1 MTGEDTTPSG
11 DAAAMT
17 LERFEALADLHGG
30 ALGAWPEADQAAAAA
45 LIARSPA
52 AATILREADALDAA
66 LTSAARDTRAESAA
80 VPARLSA
87 RLRADAAAFAADRG
101 AQAATAERELKADK
115 PQGESWLARLRRRVE
130 TIGAA
135 LSNELGPVGGG
146 AIAAA
151 AALGLLIGVAAPD
164 PAEAGDDGFAEIAY
178 SIDEENGG
186 AWEIDG

>member
-1 MTGEDTTPSG
+1 MTGENRTPTD

-30 ALGAWPEADQAAAAA
+30 ALGAWPKADQAAAAA

-52 AATILREADALDAA
+52 AAMILRDAEALDAA
-66 LTSAARDTRAESAA
+66 LTSAARDTRPDAAA
-80 VPARLSA
+80 VPSELSA
-87 RLRADAAAFAADRG
+87 RLRADAAAFAAERRAPA
-101 AQAATAERELKADK
+101 AQAAREPMATE
-115 PQGESWLARLRRRVE
+115 PRGASWLARLRRQVE

-151 AALGLLIGVAAPD
+151 AALGLMVGVAAPD
-164 PAEAGDDGFAEIAY
+164 PAEAGADAFTEIAY